1 METRKHLGIWM
12 DHSTAHLMDASND
25 TIVKSI
31 INSEFTPQEKHQ
43 SLSKGEYKMHNT
55 EQHEH
60 HAFYKKLGEAIK
72 DYDQVVLFGPTKA
85 KEELANLLKE
95 DRSFE
100 KIIIEVKHADKMT
113 ENQQHAF
120 VKDYF
125 ANSVYSRK
133 VV

>member
-1 METRKHLGIWM
+1 MKTRKHLGIWM
-12 DHSTAHLMDASND
+12 DHSVAHLMDATND
-25 TIVKSI
+25 TIVSSTIK
-31 INSEFTPQEKHQ
+31 SEFTHRERVRT
-43 SLSKGEYKMHNT
+43 LIKGEHMMHNT
-55 EQHEH
+55 EQQGQ

-72 DYDQVVLFGPTKA
+72 NYDQVALFGPSKA